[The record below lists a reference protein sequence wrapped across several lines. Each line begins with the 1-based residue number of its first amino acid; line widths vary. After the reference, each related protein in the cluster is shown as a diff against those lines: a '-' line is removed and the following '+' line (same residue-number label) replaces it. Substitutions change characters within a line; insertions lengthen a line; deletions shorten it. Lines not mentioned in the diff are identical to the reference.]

1 MPHRRL
7 WRRLGRKGALVVL
20 FGFMFT
26 IYGLALCMPARG
38 GVPEV
43 LAAALWLAPLPVWSS
58 AWMAVGLTGIVSAV
72 CRRLDVAFTVL
83 VGMPLVWS
91 LLGLGSWALFGADR
105 AWVLA
110 ALFAPWSAALALC
123 SGLLEP
129 PPRTR

>member
-20 FGFMFT
+20 FGVMFT
-26 IYGLALCMPARG
+26 VYGLALCMPARSSQ
-38 GVPEV
+38 ES
-43 LAAALWLAPLPVWSS
+43 LAAALWLAPLSVWSA
-58 AWMAVGLTGIVSAV
+58 AWMAVGITGIAAAV

-83 VGMPLVWS
+83 VGLPLVWS
-91 LLGLGSWALFGADR
+91 LLGLGSWALLGADR

-129 PPRTR
+129 PPRVQ